1 MVRIKICKEPDC
13 KDAAS
18 TEGYCRLHY
27 LKHWRRIRKAKK
39 IASARKLNN
48 YIEHICKENPDGY
61 LEAIRRDLR
70 SKNFPE
76 SVDEAFG
83 EEDRFTQAVTLFAL
97 LELHRRGDA
106 TWEQAKAF
114 GPIEIRSLAP

>member
-1 MVRIKICKEPDC
+1 MMVRIKICKESDC

-76 SVDEAFG
+76 RVDEAFG
-83 EEDRFTQAVTLFAL
+83 EGEGELNFDEGVEEEDIDRIIKKL
-97 LELHRRGDA
+97 
-106 TWEQAKAF
+106 K
-114 GPIEIRSLAP
+114 IEEGF